1 MSSRSMALFLI
12 RTLAFLA
19 LAVVVGVVVG
29 WSWPTVL
36 MVGLIGAAAAV
47 QVVLV
52 LWQRRKEQAARS
64 GCGRTT
70 PG

>member
-1 MSSRSMALFLI
+1 MSSRSMALFLV

-47 QVVLV
+47 QLGLV
-52 LWQRRKEQAARS
+52 LRQRRKERAVR
-64 GCGRTT
+64 
-70 PG
+70 PGGEGTSHR